1 MEGDENRDRGSGSFG
16 RARKLYFQAGV
27 AGNVFDAGAGAYASA
42 TVDDGPAGEIE
53 IVIFFQLHICIDGTS
68 SYEQEHIEALEQ
80 GSDCVPLR
88 QLGARIIVIF
98 FYFCLLKCIVFLN
111 CV

>member
-1 MEGDENRDRGSGSFG
+1 MKGDEGF
-16 RARKLYFQAGV
+16 AAVVELYVEAGV
-27 AGNVFDAGAGAYASA
+27 AGNVFDAGAGAYAAA

-53 IVIFFQLHICIDGTS
+53 TVIFFQLHICIDGTS